1 MTYLVGSRLVQA
13 VFVLLGTTIVV
24 FMLINLAGGDI
35 ALNLL
40 PETATPATVAEFQR
54 KLGLDQPPIIQYV
67 RWLGGVIRGDFGTSF
82 LTNTSAMSMV
92 LERLPAT
99 VQLATV
105 ALVTALAVSLPLGI
119 LAAVKRGSIWDRAS
133 MALALAGQSIAN
145 FWLALM
151 MILLFAVV
159 LRVLPVS
166 GRDSPLS
173 IVLPALALATGP
185 MAQFSRLIR
194 SGMLEVLG
202 EDYVRTARAK
212 GLPERSV
219 VYRHALRN
227 ALLPFITIVGLE
239 FGTLLNGSVVIE
251 TVFAWPGIGYLLV
264 RSLTARDLP
273 VIEAGVLLVA
283 VIYVGLN
290 LIVDI
295 LYTVIDP
302 RVRYR

>member
-1 MTYLVGSRLVQA
+1 LIYLIGSRLVQA
-13 VFVLLGTTIVV
+13 LFVLFGTTLIV

-40 PETATPATVAEFQR
+40 PDTASPQVVEAYKV
-54 KLGLDQPPIIQYV
+54 KLGLDQPPVIQYAT
-67 RWLGGVIRGDFGTSF
+67 WLGGVVTGNFGNSF
-82 LTNTSAMSMV
+82 LTNTPAMSMV
-92 LERLPAT
+92 LDRLPAT
-99 VQLATV
+99 VQLATA
-105 ALVTALAVSLPLGI
+105 ALLIALAVALPLGI

-145 FWLALM
+145 FWLGLM
-151 MILLFAVV
+151 LILFFAVF

-166 GRDSPLS
+166 GRDEPLS
-173 IVLPALALATGP
+173 LVLPAIALATGP

-194 SGMLEVLG
+194 SGMLEILN
-202 EDYVRTARAK
+202 EDYVRTAHAK
-212 GLPERSV
+212 GLSERAV
-219 VYRHALRN
+219 VNKHALRN

-264 RSLTARDLP
+264 GSLGARDLP

>member
-1 MTYLVGSRLVQA
+1 LIYLIGSRLVQA
-13 VFVLLGTTIVV
+13 VFVLVGTTLIV

-35 ALNLL
+35 ALNML
-40 PETATPATVAEFQR
+40 PDTATPEVVAAYKV
-54 KLGLDQPPIIQYV
+54 KLGLDQPPVIQYAT
-67 RWLGGVIRGDFGTSF
+67 WLGGILTGNFGASF
-82 LTNTSAMSMV
+82 LTNTPAMSMV
-92 LERLPAT
+92 LDRLPAT
-99 VQLATV
+99 IQLASA
-105 ALVTALAVSLPLGI
+105 ALLIALAVALPLGI

-145 FWLALM
+145 FWLGLM
-151 MILLFAVV
+151 LILFFAVF

-166 GRDSPLS
+166 GRDEPLS
-173 IVLPALALATGP
+173 LVLPALALATGP

-194 SGMLEVLG
+194 SGMLDILN
-202 EDYVRTARAK
+202 EDYIRTAHAK
-212 GLPERSV
+212 GLSERSV
-219 VYRHALRN
+219 VSKHALRN

-264 RSLTARDLP
+264 GSLGARDLP

>member
-1 MTYLVGSRLVQA
+1 MTYLVGSRLIQA
-13 VFVLLGTTIVV
+13 VFVLLGTTVVV
-24 FMLINLAGGDI
+24 FLLINLAGGDI
-35 ALNLL
+35 ALSLL
-40 PETATPATVAEFQR
+40 PDTATAATVAEFQR
-54 KLGLDQPPIIQYV
+54 KLGLDQPPIIQYL
-67 RWLGGVIRGDFGTSF
+67 RWLGGVVRGDFGTSF
-82 LTNTSAMSMV
+82 LTNTSAMGMV

-99 VQLATV
+99 VQLATASLV
-105 ALVTALAVSLPLGI
+105 LALVVSLPLGI
-119 LAAVKRGSIWDRAS
+119 LAAIKRGSIWDRAS

-151 MILLFAVV
+151 LILVFAVF
-159 LRVLPVS
+159 LRILPVS
-166 GRDSPLS
+166 GRDSSLS
-173 IVLPALALATGP
+173 LVLPALALATGP

-194 SGMLEVLG
+194 SGMLEVLE

-212 GLPERSV
+212 GLADRV
-219 VYRHALRN
+219 VINHHALRN

-283 VIYVGLN
+283 IIYVGLN
-290 LIVDI
+290 LIVDV